1 MVNNDKIV
9 NPAIQGKCFQIKKM
23 YNSGVI
29 LHIHLQL
36 QISVYIYK
44 LLRIWN

>member
-9 NPAIQGKCFQIKKM
+9 NQAIQGKCFQIKKM
-23 YNSGVI
+23 HNSGVI

-36 QISVYIYK
+36 QISVYIHK
-44 LLRIWN
+44 LLMIWN